1 MTETEIL
8 RQIVQKQDELII
20 IDDNI
25 ITVNSSLRYV
35 DSFSTQEIKLENE
48 RDFLY
53 EKYRDIKKE
62 LAELRQQLEK
72 FKETKL
78 SLPLDVPTDK
88 EIEGEAM
95 SYSSYPAMPDG
106 HPEFNIIQANDFD
119 AGAKWA
125 IKQIIER
132 NQK

>member
-25 ITVNSSLRYV
+25 ITVNSLLRYV

-53 EKYRDIKKE
+53 EKYRDIKNDIAS
-62 LAELRQQLEK
+62 LLQQLEK
-72 FKETKL
+72 SDHSEDKLDKVDKRGGWICPRCQKVHSWLSMTCDCPPNVITASTTK
-78 SLPLDVPTDK
+78 
-88 EIEGEAM
+88 
-95 SYSSYPAMPDG
+95 
-106 HPEFNIIQANDFD
+106 IIDPSDFPC
-119 AGAKWA
+119 
-125 IKQIIER
+125 IH
-132 NQK
+132 